1 MIVYF
6 NALITDDPT
15 KAGPMPPTPG
25 QTTAS
30 SGVLQQR
37 PHTGA
42 PLLPEPFCR
51 PAFLQSSIFNIE
63 INIKYENRNLETK
76 RT

>member
-1 MIVYF
+1 M
-6 NALITDDPT
+6 
-15 KAGPMPPTPG
+15 
-25 QTTAS
+25 
-30 SGVLQQR
+30 LQQR